1 MTAEELKTL
10 LNHLGAQAEADEGW
24 QRGQWSEGVKQE
36 LVRRGREN
44 GYRTCASAIPD
55 DAPAACQP
63 DWGEWLYD
71 LVWLDVPDQ
80 MFAVN
85 GLPLVAEIEWGNE
98 GDVWD
103 DFQKLLVARA
113 DVRVMVFDECPGLV
127 ERLTRQI
134 ERFTGSVAGDRYLLA
149 SYADYRFTVVEYEV
163 SNLPTF

>member
-1 MTAEELKTL
+1 MTPEELEAL
-10 LNHLGAQAEADEGW
+10 LNHLGARAKADEGW
-24 QRGQWSEGVKQE
+24 QRSQWNEGVKQE

-44 GYRTCASAIPD
+44 GYRTCASGIPD

-63 DWGEWLYD
+63 DWCEWLYD
-71 LVWLDVPDQ
+71 LVWLDAPDQ

-85 GLPLVAEIEWGNE
+85 RLPLVAEIEWGNE

-113 DVRVMVFDECPGLV
+113 DVRVMVFDERRGLV

-134 ERFTGSVAGDRYLLA
+134 ELFTESVAGDRYLLA
-149 SYADYRFTVVEYEV
+149 SYVDYRFTVVEYKV
-163 SNLPTF
+163 SDLPTF